1 MGIQTNGK
9 PLTDRVLQRGLRVNI
24 LAGCL
29 GTMWGVIAGGMP
41 LTMFMKCIG
50 ASGVMIGL
58 TATVG
63 QVAML
68 LQIPAALMAERLP
81 ARKPFFGSMNLIH
94 RLLWF
99 VPAFLPLWMAPGPG
113 SHLATVVVCT
123 VAFSGMLAQ
132 LASSAWWSWMADLV
146 PAQQRASFWGR
157 RQTYVSVAS
166 LFAMLMAGFLLD
178 AFPDPTHPG
187 GSFLGFILVF
197 GLAALLGSA
206 DIIIHLWVP
215 EPKPMGLGPSA
226 HLGARLLKPFANRDF
241 LWLTLAMGVW
251 AFSCG
256 MVGQFGFIY
265 LNRAFNVSYSAMS
278 MLAISAVIGASMAGI
293 MWSYVMDRVG
303 ARNFGAIMMI
313 LAPLVGVAWFFLRD
327 TDVLIRLPFLPD
339 VPIHQP
345 MLMLLIANV
354 FAGLF
359 YSGVGLSQIS
369 LLSALAP
376 VEGRTLA
383 MGIHWAGVGLLGASG
398 PLFGGWVMDWMESYT
413 ARTQQAWIMPTGT
426 SFGFFHALILI
437 QIGLTWFVAVRM
449 MLAVKQRD
457 GEMAFRTAIANLQFG
472 NPFRMLSGIFN
483 ISTMMIS
490 TSRDG
495 RADAVRRVGED
506 KMRIA
511 VRDLIQQLDDP
522 STEVREAAAHALGR
536 IGSPDAEQALVG
548 KLDDPAADIAPQIAR
563 ALRHAHSRAAVEAL
577 IRRLNDP
584 DRETVSETARTLGEI
599 GDKRARGPLLEVL
612 QRSRDAKIVSA
623 SSEALARLGEMAA
636 LYEIFPRMQAATN
649 PVLKGSLAMAAADLL
664 GVPGEF
670 YRILIREQ
678 RQRGCEAENL
688 LDKLRDAIVESTQ
701 DQMSAQGQ
709 ALTDKSHV
717 LYEHY
722 TAGRMVEAVDLLFD
736 LALGLAALRYGIKF
750 GRDAEAFVET
760 MIWNDVRFGMGV
772 WYLQLLRE
780 QRDHAGQAWRD
791 GTEVLLGVYV
801 LSRWSPNRD
810 TPEVGRA

>member
-1 MGIQTNGK
+1 
-9 PLTDRVLQRGLRVNI
+9 
-24 LAGCL
+24 
-29 GTMWGVIAGGMP
+29 
-41 LTMFMKCIG
+41 
-50 ASGVMIGL
+50 
-58 TATVG
+58 
-63 QVAML
+63 
-68 LQIPAALMAERLP
+68 
-81 ARKPFFGSMNLIH
+81 
-94 RLLWF
+94 
-99 VPAFLPLWMAPGPG
+99 
-113 SHLATVVVCT
+113 
-123 VAFSGMLAQ
+123 
-132 LASSAWWSWMADLV
+132 
-146 PAQQRASFWGR
+146 
-157 RQTYVSVAS
+157 
-166 LFAMLMAGFLLD
+166 
-178 AFPDPTHPG
+178 
-187 GSFLGFILVF
+187 
-197 GLAALLGSA
+197 
-206 DIIIHLWVP
+206 
-215 EPKPMGLGPSA
+215 MGLGPSA
-226 HLGARLLKPFANRDF
+226 HLGIRLLKPFANRDF

-313 LAPLVGVAWFFLRD
+313 VAPLAGVAWFFLRD
-327 TDVLIRLPFLPD
+327 ADVLIPIPFFQD
-339 VPIHQP
+339 IPIHQP
-345 MLMLLIANV
+345 MLVLLIANV

-383 MGIHWAGVGLLGASG
+383 MGIHWAGVGLLGATG
-398 PLFGGWVMDWMESYT
+398 PLFGGWVMDWLEAYV
-413 ARTQQAWIMPTGT
+413 ARTHQVWLMPTGT
-426 SFGFFHALILI
+426 SFGFFHALILM
-437 QIGLTWFVAVRM
+437 QIALTWLVAVRM
-449 MLAVKQRD
+449 LLAVKQRD

-483 ISTMMIS
+483 ISAMMIS

-522 STEVREAAAHALGR
+522 STEVREAAAQALG
-536 IGSPDAEQALVG
+536 
-548 KLDDPAADIAPQIAR
+548 R

-664 GVPGEF
+664 GVQGEF
-670 YRILIREQ
+670 YRILVREQ
-678 RQRGCEAENL
+678 RQRGSEATHL
-688 LDKLRDAIVESTQ
+688 LDKLRDAIAESTQ
-701 DQMSAQGQ
+701 NQMSVQGI
-709 ALTDKSHV
+709 ALNDKSHV

-722 TAGRMVEAVDLLFD
+722 AAGRMTEAVDILFD
-736 LALGLAALRYGIKF
+736 LALGLAALRYGIEF
-750 GRDAEAFVET
+750 GKDAEAFVET

-772 WYLQLLRE
+772 WYLELLRE
-780 QRDHAGQAWRD
+780 QRDHAGGAWRS
-791 GTEVLLGVYV
+791 GTEVLLGIYV
-801 LSRWSPNRD
+801 LSRWSPKREAPGLARD
-810 TPEVGRA
+810 